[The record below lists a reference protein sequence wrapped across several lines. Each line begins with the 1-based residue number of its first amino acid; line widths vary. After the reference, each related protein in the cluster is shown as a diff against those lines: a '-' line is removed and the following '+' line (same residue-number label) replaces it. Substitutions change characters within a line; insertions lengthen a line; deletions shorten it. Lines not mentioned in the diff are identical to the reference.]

1 MTEEVYRW
9 AGWRA
14 SLERLRGGESETSQ
28 FPAYSA
34 MIQFGCAFYRPK
46 AVSFD
51 GWLQA
56 KRKEGGDWRGVG
68 NRLAG
73 IQPPSFRPSAH
84 RASEG
89 FVREEPREDKVEQ
102 PTSRRSFNSFS
113 FSVKRTL
120 VQCTT
125 CPPDPFHSTAQL
137 LARLHVFIERHL
149 LNVIFMHIEG
159 TLGSLMERELERVG
173 TSLWSLICLCMMDCV
188 VGGWI

>member
-1 MTEEVYRW
+1 M
-9 AGWRA
+9 
-14 SLERLRGGESETSQ
+14 
-28 FPAYSA
+28 
-34 MIQFGCAFYRPK
+34 
-46 AVSFD
+46 
-51 GWLQA
+51 
-56 KRKEGGDWRGVG
+56 
-68 NRLAG
+68 
-73 IQPPSFRPSAH
+73 
-84 RASEG
+84 
-89 FVREEPREDKVEQ
+89 REEPREDKVGQ

-173 TSLWSLICLCMMDCV
+173 TSL
-188 VGGWI
+188 